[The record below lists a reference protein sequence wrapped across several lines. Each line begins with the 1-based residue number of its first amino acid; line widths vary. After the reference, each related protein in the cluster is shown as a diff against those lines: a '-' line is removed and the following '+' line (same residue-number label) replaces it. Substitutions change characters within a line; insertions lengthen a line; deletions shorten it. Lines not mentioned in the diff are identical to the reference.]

1 MKVAVMGAGSMGG
14 YFGGMLARAGHDVT
28 LIARGENLAAIRSNG
43 LRMQTEAGD
52 FTVACNATD
61 NPADVGPVDLA
72 LLTTK
77 TYHNVDAVPA
87 MAPLI
92 GPDTAVLSLQNGID
106 SYLPVVQ
113 QFPEAIM
120 LPGAAY
126 IEANRL
132 EPGVVQQAGRV
143 VRIVTGGTRGSPPAH
158 SQRAAAICAA
168 FRDAEVDAEASDDIA
183 VTLWTKF
190 LFIAT
195 MAGVTSLAREFVR
208 DLLPRP
214 EWRKIIRA
222 CLEEI
227 ETAGRASGVNLA
239 DDVVSSTFDYM
250 DQSRGAMRASMHA
263 DLTAGRPLELE
274 ALNGAVVRAGEAAGV
289 PHPHQRRNLRRPET
303 LRGRQSH
310 VNWLKLSPEQFPGET
325 GLANDRGQRS
335 RRYVRAGS

>member
-28 LIARGENLAAIRSNG
+28 LIARGENLDAIRSSG

-52 FTVACNATD
+52 FTVPCSATD
-61 NPADVGPVDLA
+61 RPADIGPVDLA

-92 GPDTAVLSLQNGID
+92 GDHTAVLSLQNGID
-106 SYLPVVQ
+106 SYLPVVER
-113 QFPEAIM
+113 FPNAIM

-132 EPGVVQQAGRV
+132 GPGVFQQAGRV
-143 VRIVTGGTRGSPPAH
+143 VRVVTGGARGSPAEH
-158 SQRAAAICAA
+158 TQRAAAICAA
-168 FRDAEVDAEASDDIA
+168 FQDAEVEAEASDDIEVA
-183 VTLWTKF
+183 LWTKF

-227 ETAGRASGVNLA
+227 ETAGRASHVNLA
-239 DDVVSSTFDYM
+239 DDVVASTFDYM

-263 DLTAGRPLELE
+263 DLVAGRPLELE

-289 PHPHQRRNLRRPET
+289 PTPIND
-303 LRGRQSH
+303 
-310 VNWLKLSPEQFPGET
+310 VIYAALKP
-325 GLANDRGQRS
+325 
-335 RRYVRAGS
+335 YVSGNP

>member
-28 LIARGENLAAIRSNG
+28 LIARGENLAAIRSDG
-43 LRMQTEAGD
+43 LRMHTEAGD
-52 FTVACNATD
+52 FTVPCSATD
-61 NPADVGPVDLA
+61 RPADIGPVDLA

-92 GPDTAVLSLQNGID
+92 GSDTAVLSLQNGID
-106 SYLPVVQ
+106 SYLPVVE
-113 QFPEAIM
+113 QFPDAIM

-126 IEANRL
+126 IEATRL
-132 EPGVVQQAGRV
+132 EPGVFQQAGRV
-143 VRIVTGGTRGSPPAH
+143 VRIVTGGTRGSPPEH
-158 SQRAAAICAA
+158 LERAAAVCAA
-168 FRDAEVDAEASDDIA
+168 FRDAEVEAEASEDIE

-214 EWRKIIRA
+214 EWRKIVRA

-239 DDVVSSTFDYM
+239 DDVVGSTFDYM

-263 DLTAGRPLELE
+263 DLVAGRPLELE

-289 PHPHQRRNLRRPET
+289 PTPINDVIYAALKPYVS
-303 LRGRQSH
+303 GRT
-310 VNWLKLSPEQFPGET
+310 P
-325 GLANDRGQRS
+325 
-335 RRYVRAGS
+335 

>member
-43 LRMQTEAGD
+43 LRMHTESGD
-52 FTVACNATD
+52 CTVPCSATD
-61 NPADVGPVDLA
+61 RPTDVGPVDLA

-92 GPDTAVLSLQNGID
+92 GPNTAVLSLQNGID
-106 SYLPVVQ
+106 SYLPVVEQ
-113 QFPEAIM
+113 YPDAVM

-126 IEANRL
+126 IEASRL
-132 EPGVVQQAGRV
+132 EPGVFQQAGRV
-143 VRIVTGGTRGSPPAH
+143 VCIVTGGTRGSPPAH
-158 SQRAAAICAA
+158 GERAAAICAA
-168 FRDAEVDAEASDDIA
+168 FRDAEVEAEASDDIEVA
-183 VTLWTKF
+183 LWTKF

-214 EWRKIIRA
+214 EWRKIVRA

-239 DDVVSSTFDYM
+239 PDVVDSTFDYM

-263 DLTAGRPLELE
+263 DLVAGRPLELE

-289 PHPHQRRNLRRPET
+289 PTPIND
-303 LRGRQSH
+303 
-310 VNWLKLSPEQFPGET
+310 VIYAALKP
-325 GLANDRGQRS
+325 
-335 RRYVRAGS
+335 YVSGNP

>member
-28 LIARGENLAAIRSNG
+28 FIARGENLAAIRKDG
-43 LRMQTEAGD
+43 LRMHTEAGD
-52 FTVACNATD
+52 LTVSCSATD
-61 NPADVGPVDLA
+61 RPSDVGPVDLA

-92 GPDTAVLSLQNGID
+92 GSDTAVLSLQNGID
-106 SYLPVVQ
+106 SYLPVVE
-113 QFPEAIM
+113 QFPDAVM

-126 IEANRL
+126 IEASRL
-132 EPGVVQQAGRV
+132 GPGVFQQAGRV
-143 VRIVTGGTRGSPPAH
+143 VRVVTGGTRGSPPEHAE
-158 SQRAAAICAA
+158 RAATVCAA
-168 FRDAEVDAEASDDIA
+168 FRDAEVEAEASDDIEVA
-183 VTLWTKF
+183 LWTKF

-214 EWRKIIRA
+214 EWRKIVRA

-239 DDVVSSTFDYM
+239 PDVVDGTFDYM

-263 DLTAGRPLELE
+263 DLVAGRPLELE

-289 PHPHQRRNLRRPET
+289 PTPIND
-303 LRGRQSH
+303 
-310 VNWLKLSPEQFPGET
+310 VIYAVLKPYVT
-325 GLANDRGQRS
+325 GNP
-335 RRYVRAGS
+335 